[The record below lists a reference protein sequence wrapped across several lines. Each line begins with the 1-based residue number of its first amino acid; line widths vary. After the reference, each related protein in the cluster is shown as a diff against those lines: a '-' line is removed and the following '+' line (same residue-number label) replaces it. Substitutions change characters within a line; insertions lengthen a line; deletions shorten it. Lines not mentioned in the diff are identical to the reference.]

1 MTDTKFIHLRLQS
14 SYSLLE
20 SALKIDA
27 IVEKAKKL
35 QMPAIALTDRNNLF
49 GSLEFAMEAKK
60 KRIQSIHG
68 VILDLKFYGE
78 LGEVVLIAK
87 NNIGYKNLLKLV
99 SHIYTKPERGNNL
112 EITFE
117 DLTQHQEGLIML
129 SGYING
135 HIGKAL
141 VSENNDLATK
151 YAKEFKTLLGDRFYM
166 EIMRHGLEKEK
177 TIEEA
182 YINLAI
188 ECELPLVATNNI
200 FFENIELHDAHDVLL
215 CIAEGV
221 VKELSERKHVSNQCY
236 FKSEAEMVEL
246 FYDLPEAIENTR
258 YIMERCSVMAEPN
271 PPTLPNFVSGDI
283 SEEALLRKDAHEG
296 LEKRLKQKFMLDN
309 IAEKD
314 QKEIRDTYI
323 NRIEYELGI
332 ICKMNFSGYF
342 LIVSDFI
349 RWSKNNGIPVGP
361 GRGSGAGSVVAWS
374 LLITDVDPIKFG
386 LLFERF
392 LNPERISMPD
402 FDIDFCQERRD
413 EVIKY
418 VRGKYGDNKVG
429 QIITFG
435 KMQAKAV
442 IKDVARVLGL
452 RYEYADYLTELV
464 PFNAISP
471 VTLGQAINEVAELGQ
486 AARGGGLYSLKG
498 EEELIKQVLD
508 TALILEGVHR
518 HVSVHAAGIV
528 IGATDL
534 VEILP
539 LYKDP
544 SSDMLIIQ
552 YSMKYAEAVGLVKFD
567 FLGLQTLTLID
578 KCVKLIEEQDIH
590 IDIANLPFTDD
601 KTYALL
607 THGESSG
614 VFQFESV
621 GVKDSLR
628 KLKPDCI
635 EDLIAIG
642 ALYRP
647 GPMDNIPAYISC
659 KHGRQAPD
667 YLHPKLEKTLK
678 ETYGVIIYQEQV
690 LEIARILAGY
700 TLGAADLLRRAMGK
714 KIKSEMN
721 DQEAMF
727 IEGAKKNGVSEEQ
740 AANIFASVAKF
751 AGYGFNKA
759 HATAYGTISYQTAYL
774 KANFPAE
781 FLTTCLNLDIGD
793 SDKVNLFIQEANN
806 YEIEIIPPDVNK
818 SYGSFRI
825 GNNSDTIMYDSSN
838 KVSGKK
844 HILFALGAIKN
855 VTIVFGDI
863 VAAER
868 KIRPFSSVMDFV
880 ERMPTKALNRRGL
893 ENLIKAGAFDNL
905 HLNRNELLLSIP
917 KLISHANSYHH
928 EMQMQQISL
937 LSADVEYVLEKA
949 DDLEN
954 TEKSIMEFEVCGV
967 FLREHPLAKYSKM
980 LESKNAKNSYQ
991 IKNDIKPGSYKIDIA
1006 GIIQKKDSRMS
1017 SRGRFI
1023 TVQLS
1028 DQYGNFEVT
1037 IFNES
1042 VLKEYVE
1049 LLEVQ
1054 KMVVVTCDMFKDE
1067 GSGRLTAIKFY
1078 DIQQYLNRDLHE
1090 MTIKLDNIMQLEQ
1103 LTGALLN
1110 KRNEKDGANT
1120 HITIFIPSEGNM
1132 VAKISLPTM
1141 KLMLNDVAELKL
1153 NEIA

>member
-1 MTDTKFIHLRLQS
+1 VTDTKFIHLRLQS